1 VSVPPLLVLTDRR
14 ASERAGRSLPR
25 TVAEV
30 AAAGAPAVV
39 LREKDLDRDARRDL
53 ARQLLEVVEASGT
66 RLLIASDV
74 DLAVEVGAAGVH
86 LAAADPVP
94 APSASAALGLVGRSC
109 HDADEV
115 RTARAEGVDLVTVS
129 PVAISASKPGYG
141 PPIGVDGV
149 GALVSVADPLPVLA
163 LGGVTPTMVGPLLAA
178 GAAGTAV
185 MGAVM
190 RAADPGGVVHDLLD
204 ALLDATHDATTETA
218 R

>member
-109 HDADEV
+109 HGADEV
-115 RTARAEGVDLVTVS
+115 RAARAEGVDLVTVS
-129 PVAISASKPGYG
+129 PVATSASKPGYG

-204 ALLDATHDATTETA
+204 ALLDATLDATTETA

>member
-94 APSASAALGLVGRSC
+94 APSASAALRLVGRSC
-109 HDADEV
+109 HGADEV
-115 RTARAEGVDLVTVS
+115 RAARAEGVDLVTVS
-129 PVAISASKPGYG
+129 PVATSASKPGYG